1 MQTRAQIMDESAVNR
16 AIIRIS
22 HEILERNNGVS
33 SLCILGVKTRG
44 VPFAKRICE
53 YIKTF
58 EGVTVPY
65 GELDITLNR
74 DDIDE
79 KKKIEL
85 AKDSIVNFDVENKTV
100 ILVDDVLFTG
110 RTAKASLET
119 VFKFGRPNSV
129 QLVVLIDRG
138 HRELP
143 IRPDYVGK
151 NVPTSNE
158 EVVRVTFDSE
168 GNDSAIILY

>member
-1 MQTRAQIMDESAVNR
+1 M
-16 AIIRIS
+16 
-22 HEILERNNGVS
+22 ILKE
-33 SLCILGVKTRG
+33 RG
-44 VPFAKRICE
+44 VF
-53 YIKTF
+53 YF
-58 EGVTVPY
+58 
-65 GELDITLNR
+65 DI
-74 DDIDE
+74 
-79 KKKIEL
+79 
-85 AKDSIVNFDVENKTV
+85 ENKTV

-151 NVPTSNE
+151 NVPTSRHEKISVKFE
-158 EVVRVTFDSE
+158 ELDGETSVY
-168 GNDSAIILY
+168 ICK